1 MQYLAP
7 ASAANGSKRERRKGY
22 RVCEVV
28 SWDLRGGPMP
38 ALAQPAGDLPV
49 DQAEHLRRISAWTD
63 FVFTPVA
70 QTLWSTEVPG

>member
-1 MQYLAP
+1 
-7 ASAANGSKRERRKGY
+7 
-22 RVCEVV
+22 
-28 SWDLRGGPMP
+28 MP